1 MDGGWMDGWMEGGWM
16 DGWMDGW
23 VGGWIDGWM
32 DGWMVNKEMDL
43 TLVISSDLERRN
55 VDVEE
60 KKYLLDTGVVTET
73 QINMG

>member
-1 MDGGWMDGWMEGGWM
+1 M

-23 VGGWIDGWM
+23 SM
-32 DGWMVNKEMDL
+32 NRLTRFLKEMDL
-43 TLVISSDLERRN
+43 TLVISSSDLERRN

>member
-1 MDGGWMDGWMEGGWM
+1 MDRQIDGWMDWWEGGGWMDRWM
-16 DGWMDGW
+16 
-23 VGGWIDGWM
+23 DGWM

>member
-1 MDGGWMDGWMEGGWM
+1 M
-16 DGWMDGW
+16 
-23 VGGWIDGWM
+23 DGWM

-43 TLVISSDLERRN
+43 TLVISSSDLERRN